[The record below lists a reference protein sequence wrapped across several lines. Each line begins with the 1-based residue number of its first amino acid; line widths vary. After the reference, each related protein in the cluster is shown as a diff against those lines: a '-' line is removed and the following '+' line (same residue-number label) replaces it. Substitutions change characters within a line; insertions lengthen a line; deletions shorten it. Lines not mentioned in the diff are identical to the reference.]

1 MSSMKKIYTFLFNF
15 SALILLEALFGL
27 VAFDTYTR
35 ASIIF
40 IFFYLLVMALLNTIV
55 LSLFNKKVNFILGC
69 IIYSILGLYF
79 SIQIV
84 FKQVFDTFFQVA
96 LFSLGDQLLSFGK
109 ETVVSII
116 SNIHYI
122 ILSFVPLVL
131 FILLRKKID
140 LNRFKIKNV
149 IIFISALIISV
160 VSLFMYVNLIQKDTI
175 IYKLIYKMNDN
186 SQSVQRLGVLQSALL
201 DVSKSIINFEEE
213 IIIDDNL
220 NTETTDDEDIFDYE
234 YNVLDIDF
242 SKGNNSTLNEYMKN
256 DSGTK
261 QNEYTGI
268 FEGKNL
274 VYVVAESFH
283 TIGVSEEMTPTLY
296 KLINSGFKFENFY
309 VPNNL
314 STIGGE
320 FQAITGLYPENAI
333 LSTWRS
339 GKNYFPYGLANK
351 FKEYGYNT
359 YAYHDNSYTFQD
371 RYKYLESQ
379 GFTNFKACRNG
390 LEKLIN
396 CDAWPQS
403 DLEMIDKTT
412 SDYLDSE
419 APFLAY
425 YMTVSG
431 HFGYTKGGNS
441 MVRKNYDLVKDLNYS
456 ENVKGYI
463 ATQIELDRA
472 LELLIKRLE
481 EKGILDDTVIV
492 LLADHYPYDLSI
504 NEVNEVSTYERDNV
518 VEVNHNNLII
528 WNNKIKSKKIEKV
541 SMSIDVL
548 PTVYNLFGVSYDSR
562 LLMGKDIFSNTEGLA
577 IMKNR
582 SWVTDKGTYF
592 SATNTFIPFGE
603 MVSDD
608 YVSKINQVVNNRLN
622 ISKMIISN
630 NYYNS
635 ILK

>member
-1 MSSMKKIYTFLFNF
+1 MKKLYLFLFNLGC
-15 SALILLEALFGL
+15 LILLEMLFGFIVFDSYSRSSIFLIFLFLILVALFN
-27 VAFDTYTR
+27 T
-35 ASIIF
+35 IIF
-40 IFFYLLVMALLNTIV
+40 
-55 LSLFNKKVNFILGC
+55 SLFNKKINFAFGC
-69 IIYSILGLYF
+69 VVYSVLGLYF
-79 SIQIV
+79 SLQIV

-96 LFSLGDQLLSFGK
+96 LFSLSDQLLSFGK
-109 ETVVSII
+109 ETILSIL

-122 ILSFVPLVL
+122 ILAFMPLIL
-131 FILLRKKID
+131 FILFRKK
-140 LNRFKIKNV
+140 LNLIRFKIQNAIIFV
-149 IIFISALIISV
+149 IIFIVYIL
-160 VSLFMYVNLIQKDTI
+160 NLHIYINTVEKDTVL
-175 IYKLIYKMNDN
+175 YKLIYKMNDN
-186 SQSVQRLGVLQSALL
+186 SQNIERLGVLQSALL
-201 DVSKSIINFEEE
+201 DLGKTITGFEEE
-213 IIIDDNL
+213 IIISNEL
-220 NTETTDDEDIFDYE
+220 NIQVGEDELEIFEYDY
-234 YNVLDIDF
+234 NILDIDF
-242 SKGNNSTLNEYMKN
+242 SKGNNSTLNSYMIN

-274 VYVVAESFH
+274 IYIVAESFH
-283 TIGVSEEMTPTLY
+283 TIGVSQELTPTLY
-296 KLINSGFKFENFY
+296 KLINDGFVFENFY

-320 FQAITGLYPENAI
+320 FQAITGLYPENTI

-371 RYKYLESQ
+371 RYKYLKSQ
-379 GFTNFKACRNG
+379 GFDNFKACRNG
-390 LEKLIN
+390 MEKLIN

-419 APFLAY
+419 EPFLAY

-431 HFGYTKGGNS
+431 HFEYTKGGNS
-441 MVRKNYDLVKDLNYS
+441 MVRKNYQLVEHLNYS
-456 ENVKGYI
+456 EEVKGYI

-472 LELLIKRLE
+472 LELLIDRLE
-481 EKGILDDTVIV
+481 EKGILEDTVIV
-492 LLADHYPYDLSI
+492 MLADHYPYDLSI
-504 NEVNEVSTYERDNV
+504 SEINEVSSYERDSV

-528 WNNKIKSKKIEKV
+528 WNNKLKTKKVEKV

-548 PTVYNLFGVSYDSR
+548 PTVYNLFGISYDSR
-562 LLMGKDIFSNTEGLA
+562 LLMGKDIFSNTEGIA

-582 SWVTDKGTYF
+582 SWVTNKGTYY
-592 SATNTFIPFGE
+592 SSTNTFVPKE
-603 MVSDD
+603 EPVSDE
-608 YVSKINQVVNNRLN
+608 YVETINQIVNNRLN

-630 NYYNS
+630 NYYKSLFN
-635 ILK
+635 

>member
-1 MSSMKKIYTFLFNF
+1 MKKIYTFLFNF
-15 SALILLEALFGL
+15 SALILIEMLFGL
-27 VAFDTYTR
+27 IAFDTYTR
-35 ASIIF
+35 SSIIF
-40 IFFYLLVMALLNTIV
+40 MFFYLLVMALLNTIIF
-55 LSLFNKKVNFILGC
+55 SLFNKKVNFILGC
-69 IIYSILGLYF
+69 VIYSILGLYF

-96 LFSLGDQLLSFGK
+96 LFSLSDQLLSFGK
-109 ETVVSII
+109 ETIISII

-140 LNRFKIKNV
+140 LNRFKVKDI
-149 IIFISALIISV
+149 IIFVSSFIISIV
-160 VSLFMYVNLIQKDTI
+160 GLFIYINLIQKDTI

-186 SQSVQRLGVLQSALL
+186 SQNVQRLGVLQSAIL
-201 DVSKSIINFEEE
+201 DVSKAIINFEEE
-213 IIIDDNL
+213 IVINNEIT
-220 NTETTDDEDIFDYE
+220 TEVSDDEDIFDYE

-242 SKGNNSTLNEYMKN
+242 SKGNNSTLNEFMAS
-256 DSGTK
+256 DIGTK

-274 VYVVAESFH
+274 VYIVAESFH
-283 TIGVSEEMTPTLY
+283 TIGVSKELTPTLY
-296 KLINSGFKFENFY
+296 NLINSGFKFENFY

-320 FQAITGLYPENAI
+320 FQAITGLYPENTI

-371 RYKYLESQ
+371 RYKYLKSQ

-390 LEKLIN
+390 MEKLIN

-412 SDYLDSE
+412 SDYLDSDV
-419 APFLAY
+419 PFLVY

-441 MVRKNYDLVKDLNYS
+441 MVRKNYDLVKGLNYS

-481 EKGILDDTVIV
+481 EKEILDDTVIV

-504 NEVNEVSTYERDNV
+504 SEVNEVSTYERDNV
-518 VEVNHNNLII
+518 IEVNHNNLII
-528 WNNKIKSKKIEKV
+528 WNSKIKSKKIEKV

-548 PTVYNLFGVSYDSR
+548 PTVYNLFGISYDSR

-582 SWVTDKGTYF
+582 SWVTNKGTYY
-592 SATNTFIPFGE
+592 SITNTFIP
-603 MVSDD
+603 SDQMIND
-608 YVSKINQVVNNRLN
+608 NYVEEINKIVNNRLN

-635 ILK
+635 IFK